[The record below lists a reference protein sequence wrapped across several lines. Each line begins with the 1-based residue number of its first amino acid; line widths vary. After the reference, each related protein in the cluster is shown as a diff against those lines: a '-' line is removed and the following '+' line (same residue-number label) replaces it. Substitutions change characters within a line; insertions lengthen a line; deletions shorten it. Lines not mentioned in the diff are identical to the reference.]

1 MIFVIVSQL
10 SAPENQFEHQKVLYN
25 TAENLQER
33 LEVHKEYLRLYSRK
47 DYYNQAT
54 QDFHLKLSAH
64 LLMIASANSNQEQLK
79 NKIQL
84 LKTVAE
90 NLLTSLNSYKSDATK
105 SAKVT
110 ASISFK
116 YLERACNETLD
127 QK

>member
-79 NKIQL
+79 
-84 LKTVAE
+84 TVAE